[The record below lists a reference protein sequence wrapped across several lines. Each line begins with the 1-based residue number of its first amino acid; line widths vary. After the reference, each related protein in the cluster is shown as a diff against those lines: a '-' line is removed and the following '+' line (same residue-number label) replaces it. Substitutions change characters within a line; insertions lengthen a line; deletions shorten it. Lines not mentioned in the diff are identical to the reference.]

1 MNYTL
6 KTAPTVE
13 PVDLALAKVQC
24 RIEPDVV
31 DEDGV
36 LAAYI
41 AAARSWV
48 EDYTGRPLMTQTW
61 QMSLPDFPTR
71 VWLPYAAPLASITHV
86 KYYDTT
92 NTLTTLSSSVYTTAA
107 FSEPACLTLV
117 DGQVWPSVYVRDDAV
132 QIEYVVGVSDVA
144 SVPPKLVQAVQMLVG
159 HWYANRE
166 AVSVNGANAMEI
178 PFAAEALCAHHRLR
192 VKEPQW

>member
-6 KTAPTVE
+6 KTAPTIE

-48 EDYTGRPLMTQTW
+48 ETYTGRPFMTQTW
-61 QMSLPDFPTR
+61 QVSLRDFPTR
-71 VWLPYAAPLASITHV
+71 VWLPFAAPLASVTHV
-86 KYYDTT
+86 KYYDTA
-92 NTLTTLSSSVYTTAA
+92 NALQTLSSSVYTTAA

-117 DGQVWPSVYVRDDAV
+117 DGQTWPSTFYRDDAV

-144 SVPPKLVQAVQMLVG
+144 SVPPALVQAVQMLVG

-166 AVSVNGANAMEI
+166 EVVTGTISTQI
-178 PFAAEALCAHHRLR
+178 PMAAQALCAPHRLFVR
-192 VKEPQW
+192 GPQW